1 MKITE
6 YPSLTDLKED
16 NVFLFDGPDGTK
28 IIKKSDFVY
37 ALFDS
42 IPAMHRQ
49 IYRGKSL
56 GNTVTST
63 QSDNIKNGTFHDIW
77 VGDYWEIGD
86 MKYYVADFDLYYGS
100 FRNQSLSHHVVIW
113 PGDNFG
119 NEQFITVDTT
129 STNNGYG
136 ESNIRKALHGSIG
149 NTEAYTT
156 ITSAFSSH
164 ILTYSET
171 LCQGLTKGSMGD
183 LDTTNITKDY
193 TDCSLE
199 LPTISMLIGGSAITQ
214 TKPFAFPTGGVLVRS
229 PMALFIHDPLKL
241 KCETDTG
248 TSYWSRDYDWRL
260 PSQYNAYYTGDTV
273 NGIASNS
280 SIGVRPFF
288 LIA

>member
-37 ALFDS
+37 AMFDS

-49 IYRGKSL
+49 IYRGKNL

-77 VGDYWEIGD
+77 VGDYWEIGG

-100 FRNQSLSHHVVIW
+100 FRNPSLSHHVVVW
-113 PGDNFG
+113 PGDKFG
-119 NEQFITVDTT
+119 TEQFITTANT
-129 STNNGYG
+129 NSTNGYG
-136 ESNIRKALHGSIG
+136 ESNIRKALHGSTG

-164 ILTYSET
+164 ILTYSEF
-171 LCQGLTKGSMGD
+171 LCQGLNQGTIGD
-183 LDTTNITKDY
+183 LDTTGSSKEY

-199 LPTISMLIGGSAITQ
+199 LPTVSMLTGGSAITQ
-214 TKPFAFPTGGVLVRS
+214 TMVSVFPTGGVLVRS
-229 PMALFIHDPLKL
+229 PMALFLHDPLKL
-241 KCETDTG
+241 KCESNPG
-248 TSYWSRDYDWRL
+248 TAYWSRDYDWRL
-260 PSQYNAYYTGDTV
+260 PRQYNAYFTGDNV
-273 NGIASNS
+273 NGLASNS
-280 SIGVRPFF
+280 FSGVRPFF
-288 LIA
+288 LVA

>member
-6 YPSLTDLKED
+6 YPSITDLKDD
-16 NVFLFDGPDGTK
+16 NVLLLDGPDGTK
-28 IIKKSDFVY
+28 IMKKSDFVY

-42 IPAMHRQ
+42 IPEMHRQ

-77 VGDYWEIGD
+77 VGDYWEIGGI
-86 MKYYVADFDLYYGS
+86 KYYVADFDLYYRS
-100 FRNQSLSHHVVIW
+100 FRNQSLSHHVVVW
-113 PGDNFG
+113 PGDIFG
-119 NEQFITVDTT
+119 TEQFITIDTT

-136 ESNIRKALHGSIG
+136 EANIRKALHGSLG

-164 ILTYSET
+164 ILTYSEY
-171 LCQGLTKGSMGD
+171 LCNGLNKGTIGG
-183 LDTTNITKDY
+183 LDTTASVNEY

-199 LPTISMLIGGSAITQ
+199 LPTISMLVGGSAVMQ
-214 TKPFAFPTGGVLVRS
+214 TKVAGFPTGAVLARS
-229 PMALFIHDPLKL
+229 PMALFLHDPLKL
-241 KCETDTG
+241 KCETDG
-248 TSYWSRDYDWRL
+248 SLAYWSRDYDWRL
-260 PSQYNAYYTGDTV
+260 PTQYNAYFTGDSV

-280 SIGVRPFF
+280 FSGVRPFF